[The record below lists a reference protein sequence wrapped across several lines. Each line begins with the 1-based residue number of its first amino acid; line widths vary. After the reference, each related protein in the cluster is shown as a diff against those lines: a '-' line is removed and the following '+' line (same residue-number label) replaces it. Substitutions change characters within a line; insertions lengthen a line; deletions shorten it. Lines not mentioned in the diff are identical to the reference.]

1 MPLRK
6 HSYRDLD
13 KYYETRREQ
22 MRRYAEH
29 TGSGKYPPRPWNAA
43 DDQRVLSHQIPD
55 RQLSNE
61 IQRSVKAIQLRRCKL
76 KKLIGNSPVK
86 KSNVIG

>member
-13 KYYETRREQ
+13 KYYRTRREQ
-22 MRRYAEH
+22 IRRYAER
-29 TGSGKYPPRPWNAA
+29 TGSGKYPPRPWNAT
-43 DDQRVLSHQIPD
+43 DDQRVLSHSIPD

-76 KKLIGNSPVK
+76 KKLTGNSAAEK
-86 KSNVIG
+86 NNVVG